1 MCALRRAATTVRLK
15 REITERKCVM
25 RRKLLA
31 LVLFITCLSVAAYST
46 IAYFTAED
54 TATNVI
60 TAGNIRIEL
69 EETAVS
75 EDGEIVPFK
84 DLAGVMPGA
93 DVSKIVQVKNTG
105 SQPAYVRIRMEKV
118 ITLAEGAAGE
128 ADGSLLSCDLNEED
142 WTHKDGY
149 YYYKKPLA
157 PGAQTEPLFT
167 KITFAKEM
175 GNLYQN
181 SKAQINLVAFA
192 TQAANNGATV
202 WDAGGWPTGE

>member
-1 MCALRRAATTVRLK
+1 MCALRHAAAAIRLK

-25 RRKLLA
+25 KRKLLVLA
-31 LVLFITCLSVAAYST
+31 LFVVCLCVAAYGT
-46 IAYFTAED
+46 VAYFTAED

-60 TAGNIRIEL
+60 TAGNIQIEL

-75 EDGEIVPFK
+75 ENGELAPFE
-84 DLAGVMPGA
+84 DLSGVMPGT

-105 SQPAYVRIRMEKV
+105 SQPAYVRIQMEKV
-118 ITLAEGAAGE
+118 ITLAEGAQGE

-142 WTHKDGY
+142 WTYKDGY
-149 YYYKKPLA
+149 YYYKESLA

-167 KITFAKEM
+167 KVTFSKEM

-181 SKAQINLVAFA
+181 SKAQIDLVAYA
-192 TQAANNGATV
+192 TQAANNGETV